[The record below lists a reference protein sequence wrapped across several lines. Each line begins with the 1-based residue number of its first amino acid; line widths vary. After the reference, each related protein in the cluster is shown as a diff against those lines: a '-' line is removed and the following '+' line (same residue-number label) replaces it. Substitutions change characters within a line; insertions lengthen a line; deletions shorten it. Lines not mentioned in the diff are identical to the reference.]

1 MTLVLW
7 TAVAFFLGIV
17 VALMGVVCANAL
29 LYEREKKMLN
39 NKNKTFINTYHN
51 ARRADLKVVKEE
63 EDI

>member
-1 MTLVLW
+1 MTLILW
-7 TAVAFFLGIV
+7 TGAAFFLGIV

-29 LYEREKKMLN
+29 LYEREKKYLS

-63 EDI
+63 EDV